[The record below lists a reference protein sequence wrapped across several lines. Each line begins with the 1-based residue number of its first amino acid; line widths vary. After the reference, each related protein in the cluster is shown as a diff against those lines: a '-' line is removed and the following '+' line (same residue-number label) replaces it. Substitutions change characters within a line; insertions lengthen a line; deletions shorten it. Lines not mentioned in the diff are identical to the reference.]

1 MKNIEKRDLYDINRV
16 LTGKTI
22 FKGDSIPD
30 NNYIV
35 VVLVFIQNSDG
46 KFLIQKRSKIKNGK
60 YATTGGHPKSGE
72 NSIQGIIS
80 EVKEEI
86 GLDIN
91 SKDLKLY
98 YSGRSDSEKVFWDD
112 YYIKMDVPNIQN
124 LSLQKEEV
132 ESVCWLSI
140 DEINSLM
147 NGDKFFKNHYEEFEI
162 LLNWLK
168 EVEKTCYTK

>member
-1 MKNIEKRDLYDINRV
+1 MEQRDLYDINRN

-22 FKGDSIPD
+22 FKGEPIPD
-30 NNYIV
+30 NSYIV
-35 VVLVFIQNSDG
+35 VVLVFIQNSEG
-46 KFLIQKRSKIKNGK
+46 KFLIQKRSKSKNGK
-60 YATTGGHPKSGE
+60 YAATGGHPKSGE
-72 NSIQGIIS
+72 SSIQGIIA

-91 SKDLKLY
+91 PEKLQLY

-112 YYIKMDVPNIQN
+112 YYIKMDIPNIQN

-132 ESVCWLSI
+132 ESVCWLSA
-140 DEINSLM
+140 DEIISL
-147 NGDKFFKNHYEEFEI
+147 NNKDNFFKNHYEEFEI

-168 EVEKTCYTK
+168 E

>member
-1 MKNIEKRDLYDINRV
+1 MEKRDLYDINRT
-16 LTGKTI
+16 LTGRTI
-22 FKGDSIPD
+22 YKGEHIPD

-35 VVLVFIQNSDG
+35 VVLVFIQNNEG
-46 KFLIQKRSKIKNGK
+46 NFLIQKRSKMKNGK

-72 NSIQGIIS
+72 SSLQGIIS

-86 GLDIN
+86 GLEIN
-91 SKDLKLY
+91 PENLKLY
-98 YSGRSDSEKVFWDD
+98 YTGRSDSEKVFWDD
-112 YYIKMDVPNIQN
+112 YYIKMNVPDIQK
-124 LSLQKEEV
+124 LTLQDEEV

-147 NGDKFFKNHYEEFEI
+147 KENKFFKNHYEEFEI

-168 EVEKTCYTK
+168 KGKDLDS

>member
-1 MKNIEKRDLYDINRV
+1 MEGVEKRDLYDINRN

-22 FKGDSIPD
+22 FKDEPTPD

-35 VVLVFIQNSDG
+35 VVLVFIQNSEG
-46 KFLIQKRSKIKNGK
+46 NFLIQKRSKLKNGK

-72 NSIQGIIS
+72 NSVQGIIS
-80 EVKEEI
+80 EIKEEI

-91 SKDLKLY
+91 PKDLKLY
-98 YSGRSDSEKVFWDD
+98 YSGRSDLKKVFWDD
-112 YYIKMDVPNIQN
+112 YYIKMDIPNIQN

-132 ESVCWLSI
+132 ESICWLSI

-147 NGDKFFKNHYEEFEI
+147 NKDKFAKNHYEEFEI

-168 EVEKTCYTK
+168 KGNMSI